1 MPDETPPPAP
11 SSPAPEEPGPAPL
24 PEREGGAEPLDWF
37 GTPRPGELREHYRP
51 AAAATRLTLA
61 LAPWFDVLLLVVAT
75 VLFHVATALVPGQP
89 VEFLAGPAASAGALP
104 DADLHDGA
112 RSSLVVVVRALP
124 SPGVRDLRS
133 GSVLRAEAFFRD
145 DRYNLAQESRR
156 NAFRSALAAAVRDSG
171 ETTALVYM
179 DGSVPHRD
187 AVRFSAL
194 LRDTGLAGASFV
206 TRPETYRTPTAR
218 RPE

>member
-1 MPDETPPPAP
+1 MADETPPSAPDPVPAEPAP
-11 SSPAPEEPGPAPL
+11 APPPAQA
-24 PEREGGAEPLDWF
+24 GGSEPLDWF
-37 GTPRPGELREHYRP
+37 GSPRPGELREHYRP

-61 LAPWFDVLLLVVAT
+61 IAPWFDVLLLVVAT

-89 VEFLAGPAASAGALP
+89 VDFLAAPAGAGGLPAAT
-104 DADLHDGA
+104 LHDGA

-124 SPGVRDLRS
+124 APAVRDLRAADA
-133 GSVLRAEAFFRD
+133 LRAEAFFGD
-145 DRYNLAQESRR
+145 GRYNLALESRR
-156 NAFRSALAAAVRDSG
+156 DAFRAALAAAVRASG

-206 TRPETYRTPTAR
+206 TRPEPSRTPTVPR
-218 RPE
+218 TE

>member
-1 MPDETPPPAP
+1 MADETPPPAEA
-11 SSPAPEEPGPAPL
+11 SPAPARAPEPPP
-24 PEREGGAEPLDWF
+24 PEPLDWF

-51 AAAATRLTLA
+51 AAAATRLTLV

-89 VEFLAGPAASAGALP
+89 VDFLSASAGGPGALP
-104 DADLHDGA
+104 DAGLRDGA

-124 SPGVRDLRS
+124 PPAVRDLRS
-133 GSVLRAEAFFRD
+133 GAALRAEAFFRD
-145 DRYNLAQESRR
+145 DRYNLAQETRR
-156 NAFRSALAAAVRDSG
+156 NAFHAALAAAVRDSG

-187 AVRFSAL
+187 AIRFSAL
-194 LRDTGLAGASFV
+194 LRDTGLTGASFV
-206 TRPETYRTPTAR
+206 TRPGPT
-218 RPE
+218 RPQPASLPD